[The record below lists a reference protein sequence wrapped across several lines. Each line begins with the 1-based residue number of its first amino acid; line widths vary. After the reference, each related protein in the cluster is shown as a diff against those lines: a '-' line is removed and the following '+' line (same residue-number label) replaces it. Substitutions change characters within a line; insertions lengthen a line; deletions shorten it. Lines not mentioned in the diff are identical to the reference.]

1 MLICGREV
9 ILIMKEHGC
18 TWDLAVELYK
28 QQQSQ
33 SQ

>member
-18 TWDLAVELYK
+18 TWDLAVEIYK
-28 QQQSQ
+28 KRFDNH
-33 SQ
+33 